1 MKIQLLN
8 GNFSE
13 KESVEIL
20 TKLIQVKIQFHEQ
33 KINEISGEEEI
44 KMRENR
50 IKKLQKELFEARM
63 FIEKRKESINL
74 NCEINLD

>member
-8 GNFSE
+8 GNFSGQE
-13 KESVEIL
+13 AMEIL

-50 IKKLQKELFEARM
+50 IKKLQKELFEARLL
-63 FIEKRKESINL
+63 IEKRNENVNL
-74 NCEINLD
+74 NCEINLG

>member
-8 GNFSE
+8 GNFSGQE
-13 KESVEIL
+13 AIEIL
-20 TKLIQVKIQFHEQ
+20 TKLIQVKIQFNEQ

-63 FIEKRKESINL
+63 LIDKKKDNINL
-74 NCEINLD
+74 NCEIDLD

>member
-8 GNFSE
+8 GNFCE
-13 KESVEIL
+13 KETIEIL

-50 IKKLQKELFEARM
+50 IKNLQKELFEARL
-63 FIEKRKESINL
+63 FIEKRKENINL

>member
-8 GNFSE
+8 GNFSGQE
-13 KESVEIL
+13 ALEIL
-20 TKLIQVKIQFHEQ
+20 TKMIQVKIQFHEQ

-50 IKKLQKELFEARM
+50 IKKLQKELFDTR
-63 FIEKRKESINL
+63 FLVEKKRGNVTL
-74 NCEINLD
+74 NCEINID

>member
-8 GNFSE
+8 GNFSGQE
-13 KESVEIL
+13 AMEIL

-50 IKKLQKELFEARM
+50 IKKLQKELFEVRM
-63 FIEKRKESINL
+63 LIVKRKGNL
-74 NCEINLD
+74 NMNCEISLD

>member
-8 GNFSE
+8 GNFSGHE
-13 KESVEIL
+13 AIEIL
-20 TKLIQVKIQFHEQ
+20 TKLIQVKIQFHEH
-33 KINEISGEEEI
+33 KINEVSGEEEI

-50 IKKLQKELFEARM
+50 IKKLQKELFEARL
-63 FIEKRKESINL
+63 FIEKRKENINL